1 MRFFVVESYMAAYF
15 TFLRKQFQPVF
26 FGWLL
31 TFFSAFGQT
40 FLISLF
46 VPFLLVELDISKG
59 AFGGYYAMATII
71 GAIFLLRFGHLIDEI
86 RVRQFTNYVVIGL
99 LISCILLALVWHPI
113 TLFLALTGLRL
124 AGQGLMGHI
133 SMSVMSRHYMHDRG
147 KALSLSSLG
156 YSMSEM
162 AFPAFIAFV
171 IALTSWRWAA
181 GSGAILLLLLLLLI
195 TQLDLERLDI
205 PKSNASNVPRI
216 GKRKFYW
223 SLLKE
228 KRFWIIALPSLSIGF
243 VITGFFF
250 YQFLLAEEMNWPYE
264 IYTLLF
270 TGYGAIRFV
279 FSLFG
284 GTLTDKFSALKLFPF
299 FLIPMTIGVLS
310 IGLLPGI
317 WAGAAFLF
325 LTGVTMGASGVL
337 NTAVIAELY
346 GTDQIGKVR
355 SMFTVISVF
364 STAIAPLIFGILLD
378 QLIPFTFMAYGCVV
392 FLVVVIINSLRI
404 RKFKRVDL
412 TTQWK

>member
-1 MRFFVVESYMAAYF
+1 MSAYIA
-15 TFLRKQFQPVF
+15 FLRQQFRPVF
-26 FGWLL
+26 FGWVL

-46 VPFLLVELDISKG
+46 VPFILLELGISKG
-59 AFGGYYAMATII
+59 AFGGYYAVATILA
-71 GAIFLLRFGHLIDEI
+71 AIFLLRFGHLIDEW
-86 RVRQFTNYVVIGL
+86 RVRSLTNKVIL
-99 LISCILLALVWHPI
+99 VLAISCIILSLVWHPI
-113 TLFLALTGLRL
+113 TLFVALTGLRM

-133 SMSVMSRHYMHDRG
+133 SLSVMSRYYSRDRG

-162 AFPAFIAFV
+162 VFPALIAFM
-171 IALTSWRWAA
+171 IALTSWRLAA
-181 GSGAILLLLLLLLI
+181 GSGAIILLLLLLLI
-195 TQLDLERLDI
+195 TQLNLEKLDV
-205 PKSNASNVPRI
+205 PKSVVSDSPKI

-223 SLLKE
+223 SMLKE
-228 KRFWIIALPSLSIGF
+228 KRFWIIALSSLSTGF

-270 TGYGAIRFV
+270 TGYGAVRFV

-284 GTLTDKFSALKLFPF
+284 GTLTDKFSAVKLFPF

-317 WAGAAFLF
+317 WAAAAFLF

-346 GTDQIGKVR
+346 GIDQIGKVR

-364 STAIAPLIFGILLD
+364 STAIAPLLFGILLD
-378 QLIPFTFMAYGCVV
+378 QHVSFIMIAYGCVAY
-392 FLVVVIINSLRI
+392 LVLVISNSFRV
-404 RKFKRVDL
+404 RKFKRVDISE
-412 TTQWK
+412 